1 MIEYYMD
8 HQSKQII
15 MDIVN
20 RLNMTHIDPER
31 VVCVTSRGTKS
42 RNIIARCHV
51 LPRIMQKALSVDSH
65 YVIELVSEKYS
76 KLSDEEK
83 IKTLIHELLHIPK
96 SFGGGFR
103 HHDYVTRRTVD
114 RLYDS
119 VRGDIHV

>member
-1 MIEYYMD
+1 MD